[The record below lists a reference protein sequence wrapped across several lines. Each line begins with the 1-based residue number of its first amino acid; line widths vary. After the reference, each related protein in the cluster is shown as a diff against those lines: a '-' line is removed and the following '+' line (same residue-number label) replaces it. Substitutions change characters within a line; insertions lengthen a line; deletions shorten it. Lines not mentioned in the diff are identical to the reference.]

1 MSFCPQCGK
10 EIKKDA
16 SFCTQCGAKIKEPAT
31 ESVQAQPQPAPTK
44 SKAPFIIIIALLV
57 VIVLLLGGILI
68 SKTTKSV
75 TENNITEV
83 ETTEAISENT
93 TTADTATTQ
102 TDTTEVVPQSS
113 SYTNWATADNK
124 TKLFDA
130 GKVLETILLS
140 CDGVEAVKV
149 AFTTEA
155 LDSVDHDGSDFYA
168 YAKVSINY
176 TWMSDCGYDVM
187 IYPMQENVIIYF
199 GPTDAPD
206 IPGFTYTWSGEFISG
221 LMPLDEYIIQ
231 EGLTR

>member
-10 EIKKDA
+10 EIKQDA
-16 SFCTQCGAKIKEPAT
+16 SFCTQCGAKVSEPA
-31 ESVQAQPQPAPTK
+31 VQAVQVQPQTPPTK
-44 SKAPFIIIIALLV
+44 SKAPIIIIIALLA
-57 VIVLLLGGILI
+57 VIAVLLGGILV

-75 TENNITEV
+75 TENNITEAGSS
-83 ETTEAISENT
+83 EAITKS
-93 TTADTATTQ
+93 TTAATTATSQSEASEAVT
-102 TDTTEVVPQSS
+102 QSS
-113 SYTNWATADNK
+113 CYANWATADNK
-124 TKLFDA
+124 TKMFDA

-140 CDGVEAVKV
+140 CDGVENVKV
-149 AFTTEA
+149 AFTTET
-155 LDSVDHDGSDFYA
+155 LDSIDHDGSDFYGF
-168 YAKVSINY
+168 AKVSINY